1 MLKTKLYTNEVKFC
15 NSTIIINPMT
25 SDLKIFGIWLPHP
38 EYYRQASC
46 VAMSESK
53 VTIIPC
59 CILSN

>member
-15 NSTIIINPMT
+15 NNTNNK
-25 SDLKIFGIWLPHP
+25 SDDSRLKIIGIWLPHP
-38 EYYRQASC
+38 ENYRQASC
-46 VAMSESK
+46 VAMCESK